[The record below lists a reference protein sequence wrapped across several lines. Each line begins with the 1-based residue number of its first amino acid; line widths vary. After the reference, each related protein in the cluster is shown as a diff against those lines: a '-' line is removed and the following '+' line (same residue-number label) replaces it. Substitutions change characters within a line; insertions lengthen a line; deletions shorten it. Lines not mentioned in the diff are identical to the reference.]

1 METIRN
7 TSYPVAIMIHQ
18 RQVLALFGAMLPLSI
33 VAESKWWSIPVV
45 ALIMFALYGTEA
57 IASQLEDPF
66 GYKRND
72 IKMDDI
78 VEDART
84 ELGVMLDE
92 WRRWVGFGGGEGRR
106 GSGIVKGRE
115 MFVEEI

>member
-1 METIRN
+1 
-7 TSYPVAIMIHQ
+7 MIHQ
-18 RQVLALFGAMLPLSI
+18 RQVLALFGALLPLSI
-33 VAESKWWSIPVV
+33 VGESKWWSIPVV
-45 ALIMFALYGTEA
+45 ALVMFALYGTEA

-66 GYKRND
+66 GYDRND

-92 WRRWVGFGGGEGRR
+92 WRRWVGFGCVDGAGDGGGGNRR

-115 MFVEEI
+115 MFIEEI